1 MYKNPFENTPIGT
14 KPQPGTYNDPFMEG
28 SPYRVQTQNTQA
40 IQPSITPAKTAKV
53 GSFKITTPKINF
65 GVPAGQMR
73 TAPKIE
79 GETPTEGFLKFLSP
93 FARAGQK
100 AFNVI
105 SEAVTGGMNRLDKF
119 FEVITTKES
128 TVAEQVIT
136 GTEAVMG
143 LGTVAFSPVMAMFD
157 AAEELPIIKYA
168 AKPANWALQ
177 KLGEAGAWA
186 GGTAVDAINFTLPGN
201 YKLNQ
206 GELDRI
212 KPIAQEVGSLFTMIK
227 GIELFNRTVKGKKV
241 GPETQKLL
249 DKGREAPDTLTPYEK
264 LEFNSVVDSLK
275 ADNFYNKGIIK
286 TFQEKLGKG
295 IEKLKANGEI
305 ITHENVDKIISDA
318 VKQTELPVNPGEMTI
333 PVINAEPIKIAT
345 DNKIVLQKLIRNN
358 ENIDYVKVKTLG
370 NDINGDPI
378 ASTFKWDYKKQ
389 KATIYVTNGSTAE
402 NIAHELGHYFD
413 HTTSSSTQ
421 RTLSELMINK
431 GMKPKAIER
440 SLTAYVVKQK
450 GGNISAKEITKGVK
464 ETLVKMEKDI
474 QKLAGPKATPQEK
487 FARAFSKVTTDP
499 VGSAK
504 IAPEFSAFVQYAL
517 AKEGMPLPK
526 PKLTTMGV
534 TPKGILS
541 PAEAKKI
548 GTETI
553 PSDINNFKEDIIST
567 RIENELVKR
576 GMDPT
581 VAESFAGELA
591 HYIVVGIENVKG
603 TAQKTKFYIDTVQNW
618 LRGTAMKELP
628 GEKQQVSEYLQK
640 RGVTKF
646 REKIIPPRAK
656 ELLQEAKEHFAKA
669 DKESGMF
676 TEQKNVAAQIAMGQA
691 KTDFAYEIID
701 NANGG
706 IKFREAQPFAGFQD
720 LSTKLLEKLKGRTTV
735 SKQFI
740 SDLNKSPDLKQV
752 ERDIIQNVLDGYGEK
767 IRTDINIGIPG
778 VKVKEFTSDQIP
790 VKEFAD
796 KVKAELLPLK
806 RQDITARLY
815 DWEKKKWKSPDI
827 NARYEFVALPQ
838 ESRGNIARYSEIMYE
853 SPIKTSAGK
862 IHFGGENYFGHTR
875 IEDMARPRFEGAQDL
890 AKDTFRD
897 ANTTRRVIEVQS
909 DLYQKGAMAE
919 EVARV
924 GKVKRGMIGAKLE
937 MLPGESAQ
945 EFMKRRI
952 AYQKSLMGVP
962 EKSRLAEIVK
972 LQQYNDPTA
981 HFRMVREEV
990 KQAAIDG
997 KTKLQFPTGETAM
1010 KIEGLG
1016 EVNPR
1021 GWRIPGKGPQGS
1033 ALMLGPENANRLKV
1047 GMELTKSDAG
1057 DWIITDI
1064 LGDGKFKAVPKESL
1078 KTSPTDFLEKST
1090 LQSVKVGN
1098 KEFYYN
1104 RSVVQEQFDISG
1116 KVDTSNPIYQFY
1128 EKDLGKYLRN
1138 KYGATTI
1145 TDNKGVTW
1153 NEIAIKPEMAKQPVE
1168 AFRMAGL
1175 ESQLGGKITPEQ
1187 EKQIKA
1193 LNKKIFGDEDVKIVE
1208 QILTP
1213 EGRNALGSY
1222 RENMMKI
1229 LAGQADAKASFYHET
1244 VHKYLDVLTTQAEQV
1259 DLILEAKKRFA
1270 ATDFKQAEEILAEKF
1285 IDYAKSREGVAGTLK
1300 LMFDKVLV
1308 RIKKYL
1314 GNADTIDTFYTEI
1327 LAGKVTEG
1335 PRAGWGVSTTGPPL
1349 VAGTGLKTGR
1359 FVEGRPAFNLDKINA
1374 PQDVEKIIKTIAKES
1389 DQFKAQRISKT
1400 NADIEKLAFEVG
1412 VTPEDLMKTQPGSIA
1427 NAETVL
1433 KARKLVMDLAADLRN
1448 TIRET
1453 TTEIATPEQLKTL
1466 RAKIFRLQ
1474 GTMKAVAGLRTEAS
1488 NVFRQFQIEAAIGE
1502 NDIMRNLLSE
1512 LKVVDAESA
1521 GDLAKFSK
1529 KVKEVLEPTI
1539 ADKAW
1544 HLWYMN
1550 ILSGVSTQIKN
1561 VFGNITNMGAEIA
1574 RVAITQPT
1582 ELPKALEG
1590 LYQGLIKGRD
1600 MAAKVLKEGEIT
1612 KFEEKGIKPI
1622 VFTGET
1628 PVGKAI
1634 ATGLNSLDYVG
1645 RFMSAADA
1653 LFREGFRGMELYGQ
1667 AREMAMKEG
1676 LTGEALNK
1684 RIIDL
1689 IADPLQEMIESA
1701 DQFAKRGVYTQKPT
1715 GLMGWFSGMISGGTT
1730 VKATDP
1736 FGRKV
1741 IKGIARTIVPFT
1753 RIVANVVNN
1762 GLDWTPAGFG
1772 REGMIKNLW
1781 ERKALSRVQY
1791 QELGRATMGTI
1802 AMTYLASLA
1811 ANGLISGSG
1820 PTEKKEREILIDSG
1834 WRQNSIKI
1842 GDTWYPYSNWGPLT
1856 IPMALVANYND
1867 AMKYGNMTN
1876 KDTFERTTAAV
1887 LNTVQSILDM
1897 SFLNGLSDLIVAVKD
1912 KDPTYFKRYI
1922 ASQVTTPVP
1931 NLFKQVARFFDTTQY
1946 EANTI
1951 QEYILSNLRITSG
1964 LKPRL
1969 NVFGDVVKGEELTQ
1983 LQPVR
1988 ETSDP
1993 TIKYLAEKELWIS
2006 IPSKATM
2013 VVDRNT
2019 GEKRQMTPDEYYEY
2033 VEISGKAIKE
2043 VLDRDLGYIK
2053 TMEAYPEKQKDFID
2067 KMVQKERDR
2076 AKMMIQ

>member
-40 IQPSITPAKTAKV
+40 VQPSITSAKTAKV
-53 GSFKITTPKINF
+53 GSLKLTAPKIDIEA
-65 GVPAGQMR
+65 PAGQAI

-79 GETPTEGFLKFLSP
+79 GETPTTGFLKFLSP

-105 SEAVTGGMNRLDKF
+105 SEAVTGGLNRLDKF
-119 FEVITTKES
+119 FDVVTTKEAPL
-128 TVAEQVIT
+128 AEKVIA
-136 GTEAVMG
+136 GTEAVLGM
-143 LGTVAFSPVMAMFD
+143 GTVAFSPVMAMFD

-186 GGTAVDAINFTLPGN
+186 GGTAVDAINFALPGN

-227 GIELFNRTVKGKKV
+227 GIELTTRVVGGKKV

-275 ADNFYNKGIIK
+275 ADNFWNKGIIK
-286 TFQEKLGKG
+286 TFQEKLGIG
-295 IEKLKANGEI
+295 IEKLKAGGEI

-440 SLTAYVVKQK
+440 SLTAYVVKNK

-464 ETLVKMEKDI
+464 ESLAKMENDI

-499 VGSAK
+499 TGSAK
-504 IAPEFSAFVQYAL
+504 IAPEFSSFVQYAL

-526 PKLTTMGV
+526 PKVTTMGV

-541 PAEAKKI
+541 PAESRKI
-548 GTETI
+548 GMDNI
-553 PSDINNFKEDIIST
+553 PSDITNFKEKTISI
-567 RIENELVKR
+567 RIANELVKR

-581 VAESFAGELA
+581 EAGTLGDHVASRAMQAVENAKGVAE
-591 HYIVVGIENVKG
+591 
-603 TAQKTKFYIDTVQNW
+603 KTQAFVEAVQSE
-618 LRGTAMKELP
+618 LRGTIMKELP
-628 GEKQQVSEYLQK
+628 GEKQQAAEYLKK
-640 RGVTKF
+640 RGATKF
-646 REKIIPPRAK
+646 RETEKGIAPYIEKNGQNLIEIENADLTLPELRRKLVIANEGKDIDVANIVKKDITSREKGIIPQDLQPLA
-656 ELLQEAKEHFAKA
+656 QEARK
-669 DKESGMF
+669 
-676 TEQKNVAAQIAMGQA
+676 
-691 KTDFAYEIID
+691 Y
-701 NANGG
+701 
-706 IKFREAQPFAGFQD
+706 
-720 LSTKLLEKLKGRTTV
+720 
-735 SKQFI
+735 
-740 SDLNKSPDLKQV
+740 KS
-752 ERDIIQNVLDGYGEK
+752 
-767 IRTDINIGIPG
+767 
-778 VKVKEFTSDQIP
+778 
-790 VKEFAD
+790 
-796 KVKAELLPLK
+796 
-806 RQDITARLY
+806 
-815 DWEKKKWKSPDI
+815 
-827 NARYEFVALPQ
+827 
-838 ESRGNIARYSEIMYE
+838 
-853 SPIKTSAGK
+853 
-862 IHFGGENYFGHTR
+862 
-875 IEDMARPRFEGAQDL
+875 
-890 AKDTFRD
+890 
-897 ANTTRRVIEVQS
+897 
-909 DLYQKGAMAE
+909 AE
-919 EVARV
+919 E
-924 GKVKRGMIGAKLE
+924 
-937 MLPGESAQ
+937 
-945 EFMKRRI
+945 
-952 AYQKSLMGVP
+952 
-962 EKSRLAEIVK
+962 
-972 LQQYNDPTA
+972 
-981 HFRMVREEV
+981 
-990 KQAAIDG
+990 
-997 KTKLQFPTGETAM
+997 
-1010 KIEGLG
+1010 
-1016 EVNPR
+1016 
-1021 GWRIPGKGPQGS
+1021 
-1033 ALMLGPENANRLKV
+1033 
-1047 GMELTKSDAG
+1047 
-1057 DWIITDI
+1057 
-1064 LGDGKFKAVPKESL
+1064 
-1078 KTSPTDFLEKST
+1078 
-1090 LQSVKVGN
+1090 
-1098 KEFYYN
+1098 
-1104 RSVVQEQFDISG
+1104 
-1116 KVDTSNPIYQFY
+1116 
-1128 EKDLGKYLRN
+1128 
-1138 KYGATTI
+1138 
-1145 TDNKGVTW
+1145 
-1153 NEIAIKPEMAKQPVE
+1153 VE

-1193 LNKKIFGDEDVKIVE
+1193 LNKKIFGDEDVKITE

-1213 EGRNALGSY
+1213 EGRKALGSY
-1222 RENMMKI
+1222 KERIIKI
-1229 LAGQADAKASFYHET
+1229 LAGQGDAKASFYHEA

-1270 ATDFKQAEEILAEKF
+1270 VTDFKQAEEILAEKF
-1285 IDYAKSREGVAGTLK
+1285 INYAKSREGVAGTMK
-1300 LMFDKVLV
+1300 LMFDKILV

-1335 PRAGWGVSTTGPPL
+1335 PRAGWGVTTTGPPL

-1359 FVEGRPAFNLDKINA
+1359 FVEGRSAFNLDKINA

-1412 VTPEDLMKTQPGSIA
+1412 VTPEDLIKTQPGSIA

-1433 KARKLVMDLAADLRN
+1433 KARKLVMDMATDLRN

-1466 RAKIFRLQ
+1466 RAKVFRLQ

-1512 LKVVDAESA
+1512 LKIVDAESA
-1521 GDLAKFSK
+1521 GDIAKFSK

-1561 VFGNITNMGAEIA
+1561 VFGNITNLGAEITRIA
-1574 RVAITQPT
+1574 VTKPA
-1582 ELPKALEG
+1582 ELPKAIEG
-1590 LYQGLIKGRD
+1590 LYQGLIKGREK
-1600 MAAKVLKEGEIT
+1600 AAGILKEGEIN
-1612 KFEEKGIKPI
+1612 KFEERGIKPI
-1622 VFTGET
+1622 VFTGST
-1628 PVGKAI
+1628 PLGKAI

-1653 LFREGFRGMELYGQ
+1653 LFREGFKGMELYGQ
-1667 AREMAMKEG
+1667 AREIALKEG
-1676 LTGEALNK
+1676 LTGDALNK
-1684 RIIDL
+1684 RIADIA
-1689 IADPLQEMIESA
+1689 ADPLQEMIESV
-1701 DQFAKRGVYTQKPT
+1701 DQFAKRGVYTQQPT
-1715 GLMGWFSGMISGGTT
+1715 GLMGWLSSTMSRATT
-1730 VKATDP
+1730 SKATDTA
-1736 FGRKV
+1736 GMK
-1741 IKGIARTIVPFT
+1741 ITKGVARTIVPFT
-1753 RIVANVVNN
+1753 RIIANVVNN
-1762 GLDWTPAGFG
+1762 GLDWTPAGFM
-1772 REGMIKNLW
+1772 REGLPKNLW
-1781 ERKALSRVQY
+1781 ERKALSRIQY
-1791 QELGRATMGTI
+1791 QELGRAAMGTI

-1811 ANGLISGSG
+1811 ANGLLSGNG
-1820 PTEKKEREILIDSG
+1820 PREKKERDILIASG
-1834 WRQNSIKI
+1834 WRQNSVKV

-1856 IPMALVANYND
+1856 IPMALVGNYND
-1867 AMKYGNMTN
+1867 AMKYGNMNN

-1897 SFLNGLSDLIVAVKD
+1897 SFLSGLSDLMTAISD
-1912 KDPTYFKRYI
+1912 QDPTYFKRYI

-1951 QEYILSNLRITSG
+1951 QEYILSNLRITGG

-1969 NVFGDVVKGEELTQ
+1969 NVFGNVVKGEELTQ

-1993 TIKYLAEKELWIS
+1993 VIKYLAEKELWIS

-2033 VEISGKAIKE
+2033 VKISGKAIKE
-2043 VLDRDLGYIK
+2043 VMDRDLDYIR
-2053 TMEAYPEKQKDFID
+2053 TLEEYPDKQQDFID
-2067 KMVQKERDR
+2067 KIVQTERDR